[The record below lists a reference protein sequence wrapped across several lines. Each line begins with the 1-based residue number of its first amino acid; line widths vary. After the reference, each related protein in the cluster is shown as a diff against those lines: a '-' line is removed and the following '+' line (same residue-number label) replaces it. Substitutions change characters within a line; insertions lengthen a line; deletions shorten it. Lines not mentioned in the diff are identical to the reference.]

1 MAINCG
7 NEQYHAVVIGASAG
21 GLAAMEKVLR
31 ELKSSF
37 CLPILLVQ
45 HISPNVESYLATH
58 FEYRSQLTVKE
69 GEDKEP
75 IRRGTLYIAPPNYHM
90 MVEVDGS
97 IALSIDPPVN
107 YSRPSIDVLFE
118 TAAQYYGQHLIGVVL
133 TGANSDG
140 ALGLARIKQKG
151 GIAVVQ
157 SIESAEA
164 QAMPQA
170 AIEAVEVDH
179 IVPIEQMGDF
189 LNSLCE
195 CEK

>member
-1 MAINCG
+1 MKLHCNK
-7 NEQYHAVVIGASAG
+7 EHHRAVVIGASAG
-21 GLAAMEKVLR
+21 GLAAMECVLR
-31 ELKSSF
+31 ELSPSF

-45 HISPNVESYLATH
+45 HISPNVESYLANH
-58 FEYRSQLTVKE
+58 FENRSQLNVKE

-75 IRRGTLYIAPPNYHM
+75 IRRGNLYIAPPNYHM

-97 IALSIDPPVN
+97 IALSIDAPVN

-118 TAAQYYGQHLIGVVL
+118 TAADYFGHELVGVVL

-140 ALGLARIKQKG
+140 AKGLQRIKQKG

-157 SIESAEA
+157 SVESAEA

-170 AIEAVEVDH
+170 AIDAVDVDH
-179 IVPIEQMGDF
+179 IVPLDQMGKF
-189 LNSLCE
+189 LNSICE
-195 CEK
+195 C

>member
-1 MAINCG
+1 MEVNCG
-7 NEQYHAVVIGASAG
+7 NTMHRAVVIGASAG
-21 GLAAMEKVLR
+21 GLLAME
-31 ELKSSF
+31 EILKNLSPSF

-58 FEYRSQLTVKE
+58 LGSRSYLSVKE

-97 IALSIDPPVN
+97 IALSIDAPVN

-118 TAAQYYGQHLIGVVL
+118 TAADYFGKELVGVVL

-140 ALGLARIKQKG
+140 AKGLQRIKQRG

-157 SIESAEA
+157 SVETAEA

-170 AIEAVEVDH
+170 AIDAVDVDH
-179 IVPIEQMGDF
+179 IIPLEKIGEF
-189 LNSLCE
+189 LNNICE
-195 CEK
+195 C

>member
-1 MAINCG
+1 MGMNCG
-7 NEQYHAVVIGASAG
+7 DTMYRAVVIGASAG
-21 GLAAMEKVLR
+21 GLSAME
-31 ELKSSF
+31 EILKNLKPSF
-37 CLPILLVQ
+37 CLPVLLVQ
-45 HISPNVESYLATH
+45 HISPNVESYLASH
-58 FEYRSQLTVKE
+58 FEHRSNLRVKE

-97 IALSIDPPVN
+97 VALSIDAPVN

-118 TAAQYYGQHLIGVVL
+118 TAADYFGKELIGVVL

-140 ALGLARIKQKG
+140 AKGLQRIKEKG

-157 SIESAEA
+157 SVETAEA

-170 AIEAVEVDH
+170 AIDAVNVDH
-179 IVPIEQMGDF
+179 IVPLDKMSEF
-189 LNSLCE
+189 LNNICE
-195 CEK
+195 C